1 MRPEPQGVRLSS
13 ALGDPDAIP
22 YFLWDE
28 PMTVASLRER
38 LRTSSGSE
46 RIRLLATVL
55 REARDTDV
63 WRFTTVDEV
72 VALWPALERH
82 LGRRRRFWEFLL
94 GKWKELGL
102 LGPC

>member
-28 PMTVASLRER
+28 PMTVASLRAR
-38 LRTSSGSE
+38 LKTSSEPE

-72 VALWPALERH
+72 VALWPVLERH
-82 LGRRRRFWEFLL
+82 LGRRRRFWKFLL

-102 LGPC
+102 LGPR